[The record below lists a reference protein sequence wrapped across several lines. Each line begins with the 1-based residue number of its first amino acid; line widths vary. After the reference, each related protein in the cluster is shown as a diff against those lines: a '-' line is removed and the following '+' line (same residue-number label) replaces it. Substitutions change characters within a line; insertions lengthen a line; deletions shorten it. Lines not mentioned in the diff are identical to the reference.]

1 MIYIYIIREFHNGN
15 EKKEEK
21 IERDIALS
29 KILSR
34 KFIDPL
40 SGIKKKKGGNVTTFD
55 LDKSAVKR
63 ANPRGYDHAL

>member
-1 MIYIYIIREFHNGN
+1 MTQIIIIIQIYRKIYIYIIREFHNGN

-40 SGIKKKKGGNVTTFD
+40 SGIKKKRGERYD
-55 LDKSAVKR
+55 LRSR
-63 ANPRGYDHAL
+63 